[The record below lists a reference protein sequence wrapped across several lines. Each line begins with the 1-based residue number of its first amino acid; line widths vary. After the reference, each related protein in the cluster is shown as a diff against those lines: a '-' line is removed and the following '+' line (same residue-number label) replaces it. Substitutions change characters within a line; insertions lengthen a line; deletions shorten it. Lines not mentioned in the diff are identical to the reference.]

1 MCSASTHMSGRKAPG
16 KRSAI
21 GCIAAAVSCLTLC
34 AGATASRAQTEI
46 KEYANRPGLAGPE
59 MRPAEVATCQ
69 TLGAS
74 LEGFAT
80 PEIRTDLWISGPLTL
95 IQTDEVLWFL
105 AVCDE
110 PGIRVMCVTY
120 SDNSMKL
127 GDTVVLAGALEIQ
140 DETHVVLDPC
150 LASPDTGQHGMED
163 Q

>member
-1 MCSASTHMSGRKAPG
+1 MCSASTHKLGRKQPG
-16 KRSAI
+16 KRPAI

-34 AGATASRAQTEI
+34 AGATASRAQTGMN
-46 KEYANRPGLAGPE
+46 EYATRPGLAGPE

-74 LEGFAT
+74 LEGFAA
-80 PEIRTDLWISGPLTL
+80 PETRTDLWISGPLTL
-95 IQTDEVLWFL
+95 IQTDEVLWYL

-120 SDNSMKL
+120 SDNDMKL

-140 DETHVVLDPC
+140 DDTHVVLDPC
-150 LASPDTGQHGMED
+150 LASPDAGEPGTTD